1 MGLRTFQSRQEWR
14 SHEFQVHRMNIEW
27 RCNLCK
33 KTFETQEVLRGHMIA
48 VHENEITT
56 SQVEE
61 VISTSKLLVPCTVAT
76 QLCPFCLTAPS
87 EIQAGFASHVGKHQQ
102 EIALAALPWLGDTSN
117 DEKAENSESSNNDND
132 DDDPKTIS
140 SACMFCGETDRAML
154 KSQTVCLAP
163 ACRRLFSLSNF
174 GIRLI
179 DIHQN
184 PSPWSF

>member
-1 MGLRTFQSRQEWR
+1 MGLRTFQSRREWR

-61 VISTSKLLVPCTVAT
+61 VISTSKRLVPCTVAT

-87 EIQAGFASHVGKHQQ
+87 ETQAGFASHVGKHQQ
-102 EIALAALPWLGDTSN
+102 EIALAALTWLGDTSD
-117 DEKAENSESSNNDND
+117 DEQAENSESSDNDNVTSEHRD
-132 DDDPKTIS
+132 ED
-140 SACMFCGETDRAML
+140 
-154 KSQTVCLAP
+154 LAKPQQQASLQHHQDGKYARLP
-163 ACRRLFSLSNF
+163 AQKNAFLNA
-174 GIRLI
+174 
-179 DIHQN
+179 HN
-184 PSPWSF
+184 PVHFRNYSTR